1 MALNTPNDRTLI
13 NVIAAYERELMGPK
27 LTTNELARIAET
39 MKRMMLDELQSA
51 KSSR

>member
-1 MALNTPNDRTLI
+1 MAITTPNDRALL

-27 LTTNELARIAET
+27 LTMTQLTRITES

-51 KSSR
+51 KSAR